1 MRREDREVKDNI
13 KIDEIIKK
21 SKVCRIGFNDNGEVY
36 IVPMNFGY
44 VHENNRRIF
53 YFHSAKSG
61 RKMDLIEANPKVG
74 FEIDVLLGI
83 WENDIACACSAGFQ
97 SITGTGTI
105 RELEDY
111 ESKKTGLIQLMNH
124 MIENRDWKFD
134 QKAVDAVSV
143 FQLEVEKITC
153 KEHSR

>member
-1 MRREDREVKDNI
+1 MRRKDREVKDDI
-13 KIDEIIKK
+13 KIDEIIRK

-61 RKMDLIEANPKVG
+61 RKMDLIKANPKVG

-83 WENDIACACSAGFQ
+83 WEND
-97 SITGTGTI
+97 
-105 RELEDY
+105 L
-111 ESKKTGLIQLMNH
+111 
-124 MIENRDWKFD
+124 
-134 QKAVDAVSV
+134 
-143 FQLEVEKITC
+143 
-153 KEHSR
+153 